1 MTAPPPVRLATRSSP
16 QASTQTRVVA
26 DAITAA
32 TGRPTEL
39 VFVETSGDRDRTAAL
54 HTIGGLG
61 VFVKEVQHAVLEGR
75 ADVAVHSAKD
85 LPSETTAGLVI
96 GAFCARR
103 DPADALVGATLDQLA
118 LGATVASGSV
128 RRRAQLASVRPDLTF
143 VELRGNIARRLEQV
157 PEGGAVVMA
166 VAALEVLGL
175 THLVTERLDPLR
187 YVPAAGQG
195 CVAVECRADDLDTR
209 AALSAVDDS
218 STRRAVTLER
228 AYLAELGSG
237 CSLPVGAHSDGER
250 FHAFL
255 AADDVVVP
263 GVAPR
268 VLTQVL
274 ELSNDASDVEFVRA
288 LAGAARDAVGAP

>member
-16 QASTQTRVVA
+16 QASTQARVVA
-26 DAITAA
+26 EAITAA
-32 TGRPTEL
+32 TGRPTQL

-85 LPSETTAGLVI
+85 LPSETTPGLVI

-166 VAALEVLGL
+166 MAALEVLGL

-195 CVAVECRADDLDTR
+195 CVAAECRSDDLDTR
-209 AALSAVDDS
+209 AALGAVDDP

-274 ELSNDASDVEFVRA
+274 QLSGDASDVEFVRA
-288 LAGAARDAVGAP
+288 LASAARDAVGAP